1 MAQPAGDTHTVPS
14 EDLCCQKSLSF
25 PLQRSLVSSV
35 HVFPPPH
42 FFQCFSLV
50 CDLRTSE
57 TTSQYFPQRGTH
69 CLHFIN
75 TTCVSWAWLTG
86 VSHWWLSWLSAS
98 DSLLTH
104 WEKNPLLFTHQARS
118 PLLRCTLC
126 WKPYLLASQSKIKY
140 WKGERSTASCL
151 LQMTTQDPDNHLVK
165 VAQILILWLN

>member
-1 MAQPAGDTHTVPS
+1 MAQPAGDTHPASS

-35 HVFPPPH
+35 PVFPPPH

-118 PLLRCTLC
+118 PLLSCTLC
-126 WKPYLLASQSKIKY
+126 WKPYLLASLRAKLNTEKEKDLLQVVCCRWQPKILIITLSKWLKY
-140 WKGERSTASCL
+140 WSS
-151 LQMTTQDPDNHLVK
+151 D
-165 VAQILILWLN
+165 